1 MSTENTQT
9 DVAPSG
15 DAIESSGAQSGQTQD
30 TVQASSPETFNSVE
44 GLKKAS
50 KDMEASKFKVTTVDE
65 AMGKKPEATTAAP
78 AYTPNYKYKAAL
90 QEKEVD
96 EFWRTL
102 IKDADSEKK
111 VKEALTKL
119 DGFEFVKQSRDKVQ
133 QQFESLTD
141 DYKAQN
147 EIVQRVDGALQ
158 RGDLS
163 SAFRQLGLKDED
175 IFKWTQSRLQMM
187 EMPADQRK
195 AFEDAES
202 LREQQLMMKEQ
213 MTQYQKLYEDQ
224 AVQARTMQLDF
235 VLSRPEIAQAAQGW
249 DTLQGQPGSFRDLV
263 IQEAQTAYY
272 QTGRDLTAEQAA
284 QAVMQKFGRVLS
296 SGGQQPAPQ
305 AQVTPNQT
313 PQVMAPH
320 AKPVIP
326 NVSGKGA
333 SPIKKAPKNLDDLK
347 RMAKEL
353 TALENAQ

>member
-1 MSTENTQT
+1 VSTENTQA

-15 DAIESSGAQSGQTQD
+15 DVTESSVAQNGQTEG
-30 TVQASSPETFNSVE
+30 SIPESFNSVE
-44 GLKKAS
+44 GLRKAS
-50 KDMEASKFKVTTVDE
+50 KDLDSGA
-65 AMGKKPEATTAAP
+65 GKEIKAAAP
-78 AYTPNYKYKAAL
+78 VVDATPKYTPNYKYKAAL

-96 EFWRTL
+96 EFWRSL
-102 IKDADSEKK
+102 IKDAESEKK
-111 VKEALTKL
+111 VKDLFTKV
-119 DGFEFVKQSRDKVQ
+119 DGFDFVKQSRDKIE
-133 QQFESLTD
+133 QQFQSLSQ
-141 DYKAQN
+141 DYQAQS
-147 EIVQRVDGALQ
+147 EIVQRVEGALQ

-175 IFKWTQSRLQMM
+175 VFKYTQQRLQMM
-187 EMPADQRK
+187 EMPPEQRK

-202 LREQQLMMKEQ
+202 LREQQMMMKEQ
-213 MTQYQKLYEDQ
+213 MSQYQKLYQDQ

-235 VLSRPEIAQAAQGW
+235 VLSRPEIASAAQSW
-249 DTLQGQPGSFRDLV
+249 DSLQGQPGAFRDLV

-284 QAVMQKFGRVLS
+284 QVVMQKFGKVLA
-296 SGGQQPAPQ
+296 SGGSQAAPQ
-305 AQVTPNQT
+305 APMAPSQT
-313 PQVMAPH
+313 PQVTVPQ

-353 TALENAQ
+353 TAIENAQ

>member
-15 DAIESSGAQSGQTQD
+15 DVTESNTTTNGQTESSLPT
-30 TVQASSPETFNSVE
+30 ETFNSVE

-50 KDMEASKFKVTTVDE
+50 KDLDSGATKEA
-65 AMGKKPEATTAAP
+65 AAP
-78 AYTPNYKYKAAL
+78 AEKTAVDAAPKYTPNYKYKAAL

-96 EFWRTL
+96 EFWRSL

-111 VKEALTKL
+111 VKDFLSKL
-119 DGFEFVKQSRDKVQ
+119 DGFDFVKQSRDKLEQ
-133 QQFESLTD
+133 QHQSLSQ
-141 DYKAQN
+141 DYQAQT
-147 EIVQRVDGALQ
+147 EVVQRVEGAIE
-158 RGDLS
+158 RKDLT
-163 SAFRQLGLKDED
+163 SAFRQLGLKDEA
-175 IFKWTQSRLQMM
+175 IFKWTQERLQMM
-187 EMPADQRK
+187 EMPPEQRK

-202 LREQQLMMKEQ
+202 LREQQMMMKEQ
-213 MTQYQKLYEDQ
+213 MSQYQKLYEDQ

-235 VLSRPEIAQAAQGW
+235 VLSRPEIATAAQGW
-249 DTLQGQPGSFRDLV
+249 DTLQGQPGAFRDLV

-272 QTGRDLTAEQAA
+272 QTGRDLTPEQAA
-284 QAVMQKFGRVLS
+284 QVVMQKFGKVLS
-296 SGGQQPAPQ
+296 VGGSQQPTPQ
-305 AQVTPNQT
+305 ASMTPSQT
-313 PQVMAPH
+313 PQVTVPQ

-353 TALENAQ
+353 QAVENAQ

>member
-15 DAIESSGAQSGQTQD
+15 DAIESSGAQSGQTQE

-65 AMGKKPEATTAAP
+65 AMGKKPEATPP
-78 AYTPNYKYKAAL
+78 AYTPNFKYKAAL

-96 EFWRTL
+96 EFWRGL

-133 QQFESLTD
+133 QQFESLSQ
-141 DYKAQN
+141 DYQSQN
-147 EIVQRVDGALQ
+147 EVVQRVEGALQ

-175 IFKWTQSRLQMM
+175 VFKWTQQRLQMM
-187 EMPADQRK
+187 EMPAEQRK

-296 SGGQQPAPQ
+296 SGGQQQAPQ

-313 PQVMAPH
+313 PQVMAPQ